1 MTTISSGR
9 TAEAPPTDPDPV
21 DRTPPRLPELGPLEL
36 LRWMWRQLT
45 SMRVALILLFL
56 LALAAV
62 PGSVIPQTAQNP
74 AAVRDFIA
82 AHPDAAPWLD
92 RLGLF
97 NVFGSIWFAAIY
109 LLLFVSL
116 VGCFLPRSW
125 QHAAALRARPPATP
139 RNLARLPGYR
149 KFDTDAGPGPVVA
162 AAGQE
167 LRRARFRVV
176 VEPRTVRAEKGYL
189 RETGNLLFHL
199 AVLGLLVAFAAGKMY
214 GFRGTALVVEGDG
227 FTNTPTQYDAL
238 TPGRMLDP
246 DRLSPFTLE
255 LADFS
260 ARYLESGPQ
269 RGQPADFAAVVD
281 YAPEPGTAMQTH
293 RIRVNHPLEA
303 RGVKVFLG
311 AHGYAPVVTVRD
323 AGGEIVFHGAVPFIR
338 QEPTSLAS
346 GGVIKVPDAVPDQLG
361 FDGFFLPTA
370 AFDPKL
376 GPISTFPAA
385 LNPRLVLTG
394 WRGDLGMD
402 AGIPQSVYRLD
413 TRKLTQLRAGSDPAA
428 GPWRTALAP
437 GQRAELPGKLGSI
450 TFDGYREWVNLEIA
464 KDPGRI
470 PALVSAALALLGLL
484 LSLSIRRRRVWV
496 RASADEPGRTV
507 VEIGALARTEAPGL
521 DDEVDRL
528 AARLRERLGV
538 ADNEVGATD
547 NDLEGADTDPE
558 VADRGLESAG
568 TDFGVR
574 DRD

>member
-9 TAEAPPTDPDPV
+9 TAEAPTVAPDLP

-62 PGSVIPQTAQNP
+62 PGSVIPQTPQNP
-74 AAVRDFIA
+74 AAVRDFVA
-82 AHPDAAPWLD
+82 AHPDAAPWLQ

-109 LLLFVSL
+109 LLLFMSL
-116 VGCFLPRSW
+116 IGCFVPRSW
-125 QHAAALRARPPATP
+125 QHAAALRAQPPATP
-139 RNLARLPGYR
+139 RNLSRLPGYR
-149 KFDTDAGPGPVVA
+149 TFRTTAEPVSVVA
-162 AAGQE
+162 AAGQA

-176 VEPRTVRAEKGYL
+176 AEPGTVRAEKGYL
-189 RETGNLLFHL
+189 RDTGNLLFHL

-214 GFRGTALVVEGDG
+214 GFRGSALVVEGDG
-227 FTNTPTQYDAL
+227 FTNTVTQYDTL

-246 DRLSPFTLE
+246 DQLSPFTLK

-260 ARYLESGPQ
+260 ARYLEAGPQ

-281 YAPEPGTAMQTH
+281 FSREPGAPMQTA
-293 RIRVNHPLEA
+293 RIRVNHPLELG
-303 RGVKVFLG
+303 GVKIFLG

-323 AGGEIVFHGAVPFIR
+323 ADGAIVFHGAVPFIR

-346 GGVIKVPDAVPDQLG
+346 GGVIKVPDAVPEQLG

-370 AFDPKL
+370 AFDPNL

-394 WRGDLGMD
+394 WRGDLGLD

-413 TRKLTQLRAGSDPAA
+413 TRKLTQLRAGSDAAA

-437 GQRAELPGKLGSI
+437 GQRAKLPGGLGSI
-450 TFDGYREWVNLEIA
+450 TFDGYREWVNLDIA
-464 KDPGRI
+464 KDPGRL
-470 PALVSAALALLGLL
+470 PALASAALALLGLL

-496 RASADEPGRTV
+496 RASADEAGRTV
-507 VEIGALARTEAPGL
+507 VELGALARTEAPGL
-521 DDEVDRL
+521 DGEVDRL

-538 ADNEVGATD
+538 ADGD
-547 NDLEGADTDPE
+547 GGS
-558 VADRGLESAG
+558 DRVLGTG
-568 TDFGVR
+568 TDLPVR

>member
-9 TAEAPPTDPDPV
+9 ATEAPPTAPDPV

-62 PGSVIPQTAQNP
+62 PGSVLPQTPQNP
-74 AAVRDFIA
+74 AAVRDFVTD
-82 AHPDAAPWLD
+82 HPGAAPWLE
-92 RLGLF
+92 RFGLF

-116 VGCFLPRSW
+116 IGCFLPRSW
-125 QHAAALRARPPATP
+125 QHAAALRAQPPATP

-149 KFDTDAGPGPVVA
+149 TFDTGVEPGAVAA
-162 AAGQE
+162 AAGQV

-214 GFRGTALVVEGDG
+214 GFRGSALVIEGNG
-227 FTNTPTQYDAL
+227 FTNTLTQYDTL

-246 DRLSPFTLE
+246 DRLSPFTLK
-255 LADFS
+255 LDDFS

-281 YAPEPGTAMQTH
+281 YSPEPGAPMVAHQ
-293 RIRVNHPLEA
+293 IRVNHPLDMG
-303 RGVKVFLG
+303 GVKVFLG

-323 AGGEIVFHGAVPFIR
+323 ADGEIVFRGAVPFIR

-346 GGVIKVPDAVPDQLG
+346 GGVIKVPDAVPEQLG

-370 AFDPKL
+370 AFDPQL

-385 LNPRLVLTG
+385 MNPRLVLTG
-394 WRGDLGMD
+394 WRGDLGLD

-437 GQRAELPGKLGSI
+437 GQRAELPGGLGSI

-470 PALVSAALALLGLL
+470 PALVSAALALIGLL

-496 RASADEPGRTV
+496 RASAAEPGRTV

-521 DDEVDRL
+521 GDEVDRL
-528 AARLRERLGV
+528 TTRLRERVGV
-538 ADNEVGATD
+538 LD
-547 NDLEGADTDPE
+547 NDT
-558 VADRGLESAG
+558 
-568 TDFGVR
+568 GVR

>member
-1 MTTISSGR
+1 MTTISSGP
-9 TAEAPPTDPDPV
+9 TTETSAAAPSRIDPS
-21 DRTPPRLPELGPLEL
+21 PPRLPELGPLEL

-62 PGSVIPQTAQNP
+62 PGSVIPQTPQNP
-74 AAVRDFIA
+74 AAVREFIA
-82 AHPDAAPWLD
+82 AHPDAAPWLQ

-125 QHAAALRARPPATP
+125 QHAAALRASPPATP
-139 RNLARLPGYR
+139 RNLSRLPGYR
-149 KFDTDAGPGPVVA
+149 TFDTGAEPAAVVA
-162 AAGQE
+162 VAGRE

-176 VEPRTVRAEKGYL
+176 VAPSTVRAEKGYL
-189 RETGNLLFHL
+189 RDTGNLLFHL

-214 GFRGTALVVEGDG
+214 GFRGSALVVEGDG
-227 FTNTPTQYDAL
+227 FTNTLTQYDTL
-238 TPGRMLDP
+238 SPGRMLDP
-246 DRLSPFTLE
+246 DRLSPFTLK
-255 LADFS
+255 LTDFS

-269 RGQPADFAAVVD
+269 RGQPTDFAAVVA
-281 YAPEPGTAMQTH
+281 YAPEPGAPIQAH
-293 RIRVNHPLEA
+293 RIRVNQPLVVD
-303 RGVKVFLG
+303 GVKVFLG

-346 GGVIKVPDAVPDQLG
+346 GGVIKVPDAAPEQLG

-370 AFDPKL
+370 AFDQNL

-394 WRGDLGMD
+394 WRGDLGLD
-402 AGIPQSVYRLD
+402 AGVPQSVYRLD
-413 TRKLTQLRAGSDPAA
+413 TRKLTQLQAGSDPAD

-437 GQRAELPGKLGSI
+437 GQRAELPEGLGSI
-450 TFDGYREWVNLEIA
+450 TFDGYREWVNLDIA
-464 KDPGRI
+464 KDPGRM
-470 PALVSAALALLGLL
+470 PAMVSAALALVGLL
-484 LSLSIRRRRVWV
+484 FSLGIRRRRVWV

-521 DDEVDRL
+521 GDEVARL
-528 AARLRERLGV
+528 AARLRDRLGV
-538 ADNEVGATD
+538 ADPDPGAA
-547 NDLEGADTDPE
+547 GP
-558 VADRGLESAG
+558 GSANG
-568 TDFGVR
+568 PGRRVR
-574 DRD
+574 DKD